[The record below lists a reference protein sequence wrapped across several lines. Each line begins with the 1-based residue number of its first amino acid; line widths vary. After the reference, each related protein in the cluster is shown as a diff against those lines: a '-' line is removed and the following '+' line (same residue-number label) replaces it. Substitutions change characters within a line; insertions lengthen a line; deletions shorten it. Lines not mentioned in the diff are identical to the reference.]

1 MKLSLPT
8 LIKFAITAGLLWFV
22 YNSIDIT
29 KTKSIFF
36 EANLFLF
43 FLAFLI
49 KSFSLII
56 QAIRW
61 SVITH
66 QLNVDISCTQ
76 AWQNIYV
83 GFFFN
88 QALPSSSGGDAI
100 RAWEIRHLGIKR
112 VFISIILDRLFGL
125 FALFLSSIVC
135 AVILLIREDIN
146 DFMSES
152 LYLIIALNLA
162 GATLISNAAI
172 LDKTVKKFGLTWL
185 ASKLELNLF
194 SETIRALVKKK
205 GRILFLLF
213 SSMFMHFLLGASG
226 YLILLSLGANPPFL
240 YFFPY
245 FLLALTISTIPLSI
259 GGWGVRE
266 TAMISLFYYIN
277 VSTEITLVFSVLY
290 GVLMICVGLPGGMFW
305 LLKTKASQ

>member
-29 KTKSIFF
+29 KTKSIIL
-36 EANLFLF
+36 EINLFLF
-43 FLAFLI
+43 LCAFLI
-49 KSFSLII
+49 KSFSLSI

-61 SVITH
+61 NVITH
-66 QLNVDISCTQ
+66 QLDIDISFTQ
-76 AWQNIYV
+76 AWKNILV

-100 RAWEIRHLGIKR
+100 RAWEIRHLGIKK
-112 VFISIILDRLFGL
+112 VLISIILDRLSGL
-125 FALFLSSIVC
+125 FALFLSSIIC
-135 AVILLIREDIN
+135 AVILLISKDTN

-152 LYLIIALNLA
+152 LYFIIALNLTGVA
-162 GATLISNAAI
+162 LISTTTV
-172 LDKTVKKFGLTWL
+172 LDKTVKKFGLTWV

-194 SETIRALVKKK
+194 SETIRVLIQKKS
-205 GRILFLLF
+205 RILFLLF

-226 YLILLSLGANPPFL
+226 YLILLSLGSDPPFL

-277 VSTEITLVFSVLY
+277 INTEITLVFSVLY
-290 GVLMICVGLPGGMFW
+290 GLLMICVGLPGGLLW
-305 LLKTKASQ
+305 LLRTKAA